1 MTKYITTPEFHTLAA
16 RAFNARLAQAKLVTK
31 TDFNARLSSFNR
43 KINSNKTKHLVVENE
58 LNKLKTF
65 DSSYFIG
72 KSHFEEDGTQNNL
85 VFQPI
90 YRYFNGVSGV
100 GSGNYI
106 YSWKSKGFSDENIT
120 ASTASDY
127 KLNPELTFFGTKT
140 KLELNGSCL
149 KQDKIT
155 YYHGKVVNIYIVY
168 EISWNINISNY
179 PTLEN
184 CLLGAVSLTKNAD
197 IDKYKYSGYE
207 IGFDRLGF
215 YALPSGRT
223 WRNVIIFGV
232 DMS

>member
-1 MTKYITTPEFHTLAA
+1 MTQKLVNSKIKLVIIFMTKYITTPEFHTLAA
-16 RAFNARLAQAKLVTK
+16 RAFNARLAQANLVTK
-31 TDFNARLSSFNR
+31 TDFNARL
-43 KINSNKTKHLVVENE
+43 
-58 LNKLKTF
+58 
-65 DSSYFIG
+65 SSYFIG
-72 KSHFEEDGTQNNL
+72 KSHFEEDGTQNYL

-100 GSGNYI
+100 GSGNYV

-120 ASTASDY
+120 APTTSDY

-140 KLELNGSCL
+140 KLEFNGSCL

-215 YALPSGRT
+215 HALPSGRT
-223 WRNVIIFGV
+223 GRNVIIFGV

>member
-1 MTKYITTPEFHTLAA
+1 MTQKLVNSKIKLVIIFMTKYITTPEFHTLAA
-16 RAFNARLAQAKLVTK
+16 RAFNARLAQANLVTK
-31 TDFNARLSSFNR
+31 TDFNARL
-43 KINSNKTKHLVVENE
+43 
-58 LNKLKTF
+58 
-65 DSSYFIG
+65 SSYFIG
-72 KSHFEEDGTQNNL
+72 KSHFEEDGTQNYL

-100 GSGNYI
+100 GSGNYV

-120 ASTASDY
+120 APTTSDY

-140 KLELNGSCL
+140 KLEFNGSCL

-215 YALPSGRT
+215 YPLPSGRT
-223 WRNVIIFGV
+223 GRNVIIFGV

>member
-1 MTKYITTPEFHTLAA
+1 MTQKLVNSKIKLVIIFMTKYITTPEFHTLAA
-16 RAFNARLAQAKLVTK
+16 RAFNARLAQANLVTK
-31 TDFNARLSSFNR
+31 TDFNARL
-43 KINSNKTKHLVVENE
+43 
-58 LNKLKTF
+58 
-65 DSSYFIG
+65 SSYFIG
-72 KSHFEEDGTQNNL
+72 KSHFEEDGTQNYL

-90 YRYFNGVSGV
+90 YRYFNGVSGA
-100 GSGNYI
+100 GSGNYV

-120 ASTASDY
+120 APTTSDY

-140 KLELNGSCL
+140 KLEFNGSCL

-223 WRNVIIFGV
+223 GRNVIIFGV

>member
-1 MTKYITTPEFHTLAA
+1 MTQKLVNSKIKLVIIFMTKYITTPEFHTLAA
-16 RAFNARLAQAKLVTK
+16 RAFNARLAQANLVTK
-31 TDFNARLSSFNR
+31 TDFNARL
-43 KINSNKTKHLVVENE
+43 
-58 LNKLKTF
+58 
-65 DSSYFIG
+65 SSYFIG
-72 KSHFEEDGTQNNL
+72 KSHFEEDGTQNYL

-100 GSGNYI
+100 GSGNYV

-120 ASTASDY
+120 APTTSDY

-140 KLELNGSCL
+140 KLEFNGSCL

-223 WRNVIIFGV
+223 WRNVIIFGE

>member
-1 MTKYITTPEFHTLAA
+1 MTQKLVNSKIKLVIIFMTKYITTPEFHTLAA
-16 RAFNARLAQAKLVTK
+16 RAFNARLAQANLVTK
-31 TDFNARLSSFNR
+31 TDFNARL
-43 KINSNKTKHLVVENE
+43 
-58 LNKLKTF
+58 
-65 DSSYFIG
+65 SSYFIG
-72 KSHFEEDGTQNNL
+72 KSHFEEDGTQNYL

-100 GSGNYI
+100 GSGNYV

-120 ASTASDY
+120 APTTSDY

-140 KLELNGSCL
+140 KLEFNGSCL

-223 WRNVIIFGV
+223 GRNVIIFGV

>member
-1 MTKYITTPEFHTLAA
+1 MTQKLVNSKIKLVIIFMTKYITTPEFHTLAA
-16 RAFNARLAQAKLVTK
+16 RAFNARLAQANLVTK
-31 TDFNARLSSFNR
+31 TDFNARL
-43 KINSNKTKHLVVENE
+43 
-58 LNKLKTF
+58 
-65 DSSYFIG
+65 SSYFIG
-72 KSHFEEDGTQNNL
+72 KSHFEEDGTQNYL

-100 GSGNYI
+100 GSVNYV

-120 ASTASDY
+120 APTTSDY

-140 KLELNGSCL
+140 KLEFNGSCL

-223 WRNVIIFGV
+223 GRNVIIFGV

>member
-1 MTKYITTPEFHTLAA
+1 MSVVLLRNQITTQKLVNSKIKLVIIFMTKYITTPEFHTLAA
-16 RAFNARLAQAKLVTK
+16 RAFNARLAQANLVTK
-31 TDFNARLSSFNR
+31 TDFNARL
-43 KINSNKTKHLVVENE
+43 
-58 LNKLKTF
+58 
-65 DSSYFIG
+65 SSYFIG
-72 KSHFEEDGTQNNL
+72 KSHFEEDGTQNYL

-100 GSGNYI
+100 GSGNYV

-120 ASTASDY
+120 APTTSDY

-140 KLELNGSCL
+140 KLEFNGSCL

-223 WRNVIIFGV
+223 GRNVIIFGV

>member
-1 MTKYITTPEFHTLAA
+1 MTQKLVNSKIKLVIIFMTKYITTPEFHTLAA
-16 RAFNARLAQAKLVTK
+16 RAFNARLAQANLGTK
-31 TDFNARLSSFNR
+31 TDFNARL
-43 KINSNKTKHLVVENE
+43 
-58 LNKLKTF
+58 
-65 DSSYFIG
+65 SSYFIG
-72 KSHFEEDGTQNNL
+72 KSHFEEDGTQNYL

-100 GSGNYI
+100 GSGNYV

-120 ASTASDY
+120 APTTSDY

-140 KLELNGSCL
+140 KLEFNGSCL

-223 WRNVIIFGV
+223 GRNVIIFGV

>member
-1 MTKYITTPEFHTLAA
+1 M
-16 RAFNARLAQAKLVTK
+16 
-31 TDFNARLSSFNR
+31 
-43 KINSNKTKHLVVENE
+43 
-58 LNKLKTF
+58 
-65 DSSYFIG
+65 
-72 KSHFEEDGTQNNL
+72 
-85 VFQPI
+85 
-90 YRYFNGVSGV
+90 
-100 GSGNYI
+100 
-106 YSWKSKGFSDENIT
+106 
-120 ASTASDY
+120 
-127 KLNPELTFFGTKT
+127 
-140 KLELNGSCL
+140 

>member
-1 MTKYITTPEFHTLAA
+1 MTQKLVNSKIKLVIIFMTKYITTPEFHTLAA
-16 RAFNARLAQAKLVTK
+16 RAFNARLAQANLVTK
-31 TDFNARLSSFNR
+31 TDFNARL
-43 KINSNKTKHLVVENE
+43 
-58 LNKLKTF
+58 
-65 DSSYFIG
+65 SSYFIG
-72 KSHFEEDGTQNNL
+72 KSHFEEDGTQNYL

-100 GSGNYI
+100 GSGNYV

-120 ASTASDY
+120 APTTSDY
-127 KLNPELTFFGTKT
+127 KLNPELTFFCTKT
-140 KLELNGSCL
+140 KLEFNGSCL

-223 WRNVIIFGV
+223 GRNVIIFGV

>member
-1 MTKYITTPEFHTLAA
+1 MTQKLVNSKIKLVIIFMTKYITTPEFYTLAA
-16 RAFNARLAQAKLVTK
+16 RAFNARLAQANLVTK
-31 TDFNARLSSFNR
+31 TDFNARL
-43 KINSNKTKHLVVENE
+43 
-58 LNKLKTF
+58 
-65 DSSYFIG
+65 SSYFIG
-72 KSHFEEDGTQNNL
+72 KSHFEEDGTQNYL

-100 GSGNYI
+100 GSGNYV

-120 ASTASDY
+120 APTTSDY

-140 KLELNGSCL
+140 KLEFNGSCL

-223 WRNVIIFGV
+223 GRNVIIFGV

>member
-1 MTKYITTPEFHTLAA
+1 MTQKLVNSKIKLVIIFMTKYITTPEFYTLAA
-16 RAFNARLAQAKLVTK
+16 RAFNARLAQANLVTK
-31 TDFNARLSSFNR
+31 TDFNARL
-43 KINSNKTKHLVVENE
+43 
-58 LNKLKTF
+58 
-65 DSSYFIG
+65 SSYFIG
-72 KSHFEEDGTQNNL
+72 KSHFEEDGTQNYL

-100 GSGNYI
+100 GSGNYV

-120 ASTASDY
+120 APTTSDY

-140 KLELNGSCL
+140 KLEFNGSCL